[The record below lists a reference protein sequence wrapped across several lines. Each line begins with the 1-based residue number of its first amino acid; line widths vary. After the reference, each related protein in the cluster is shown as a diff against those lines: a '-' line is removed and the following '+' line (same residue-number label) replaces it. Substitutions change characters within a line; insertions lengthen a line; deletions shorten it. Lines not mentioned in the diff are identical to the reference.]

1 MFIGKKCILMA
12 PVAFSTVLL
21 DFSGLYDQED
31 FCPDGAVRVDL
42 RDLDGTACFC
52 DASAAAQIR
61 SRIRPL
67 PAHGLHWIDGGDYH
81 YASLFWLE
89 KVARPFALVL
99 FDHHPDDQPGAF
111 GADLLSCGSWVA
123 AARAR
128 LPLLRGV
135 RWIHSSSSS
144 LAATGDP
151 SCDEMADQVGHDVPI
166 YLSIDLDVL
175 GPDDART
182 NWDQGT
188 MTLPALKA
196 LVKDLAARHEI
207 LGIDVCGGL
216 TEAQG
221 ATLED
226 LAINRRT
233 RTELQE
239 LFVYL
244 QAK

>member
-1 MFIGKKCILMA
+1 MA
-12 PVAFSTVLL
+12 SVAFSTVLL

-42 RDLDGTACFC
+42 RDLDGTACYC
-52 DASAAAQIR
+52 DVSAAAQIR

-89 KVARPFALVL
+89 KVDRPFALVL

-123 AARAR
+123 AARAQ

-135 RWIHSSSSS
+135 RWIQS
-144 LAATGDP
+144 G
-151 SCDEMADQVGHDVPI
+151 EMAGQVGHDEPI

-175 GPDDART
+175 GPDYART
-182 NWDQGT
+182 NWDQGS
-188 MTLPALKA
+188 MTLPELKA

-221 ATLED
+221 ATPED
-226 LAINRRT
+226 ISINRRT